1 MTSSVEERL
10 SRLEGSYEQIS
21 ERLNDLNQ
29 IVQGVDRKVDALRSD
44 VDGRFDSLRSDMDTR
59 FDSLRSSMDARFD
72 SLRSSMDA
80 RFLAMDSKLDEMNR
94 SYRNFTYAI
103 YAIAAG
109 MWATILVVGVR
120 VFQNGGV

>member
-1 MTSSVEERL
+1 MEIHL
-10 SRLEGSYEQIS
+10 SRLEGSYEQIG

-44 VDGRFDSLRSDMDTR
+44 MDARFDSLRSDMDT
-59 FDSLRSSMDARFD
+59 RFD

-94 SYRNFTYAI
+94 SYRNFTYVI
-103 YAIAAG
+103 YGIAVG
-109 MWATILVVGVR
+109 MWATILVVGVK
-120 VFQNGGV
+120 VFQDGGV

>member
-44 VDGRFDSLRSDMDTR
+44 IDARFDSLRSDMDMR
-59 FDSLRSSMDARFD
+59 LESMRAETNTQFRELN
-72 SLRSSMDA
+72 SR
-80 RFLAMDSKLDEMNR
+80 LDEMNR
-94 SYRNFTYAI
+94 SQRNFSYVTYAI
-103 YAIAAG
+103 GSGI
-109 MWATILVVGVR
+109 WATIVVGAVMIM
-120 VFQNGGV
+120 QNA

>member
-44 VDGRFDSLRSDMDTR
+44 MDTR

-72 SLRSSMDA
+72 SLRSDMDS
-80 RFLAMDSKLDEMNR
+80 RFREMDSKIDKLDSR
-94 SYRNFTYAI
+94 VITFGTAI
-103 YAIAAG
+103 VGTVAAG
-109 MWATILVVGVR
+109 LLVMIIAVITVAS
-120 VFQNGGV
+120 

>member
-29 IVQGVDRKVDALRSD
+29 IVQGVDRKVDT
-44 VDGRFDSLRSDMDTR
+44 LRSDMDTR

-72 SLRSSMDA
+72 SLRSNMDS
-80 RFLAMDSKLDEMNR
+80 RFREMDSKIDKLDSR
-94 SYRNFTYAI
+94 VSTFGTAI
-103 YAIAAG
+103 VGTVAAG
-109 MWATILVVGVR
+109 LIGMIIAVITVAS
-120 VFQNGGV
+120 

>member
-21 ERLNDLNQ
+21 ERLNDQSRLLER
-29 IVQGVDRKVDALRSD
+29 IDAKVDTLRSD
-44 VDGRFDSLRSDMDTR
+44 MDGRFDSLRSD
-59 FDSLRSSMDARFD
+59 MDARFD

-94 SYRNFTYAI
+94 SYRNFTYVI
-103 YAIAAG
+103 YGIAVG
-109 MWATILVVGVR
+109 MWATILVVGVK